1 MIALYHGTG
10 GIPFG
15 CSASWPCSK
24 GLLSK
29 QRVCVCWWGW
39 VLVRR
44 SYLKEV
50 TLELSDW
57 ESSTLHSETRN
68 GIAVRKQLE

>member
-1 MIALYHGTG
+1 MIRK
-10 GIPFG
+10 IWESF
-15 CSASWPCSK
+15 WE
-24 GLLSK
+24 
-29 QRVCVCWWGW
+29 
-39 VLVRR
+39 
-44 SYLKEV
+44 EV